1 VNGLTRNAALE
12 YAKSG
17 IRVNSVC
24 PAGIDTRMLD
34 SLAEQATG
42 AR

>member
-1 VNGLTRNAALE
+1 MNGLTRNAALE